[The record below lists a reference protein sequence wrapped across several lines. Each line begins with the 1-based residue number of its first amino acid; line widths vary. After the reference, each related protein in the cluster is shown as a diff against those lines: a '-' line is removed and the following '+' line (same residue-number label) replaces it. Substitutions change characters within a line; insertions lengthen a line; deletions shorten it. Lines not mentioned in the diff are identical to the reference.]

1 MPEWRA
7 VFLSHANGGPHRLRE
22 LLTDASPILAPG
34 AFDCF
39 SARLIEAAGFPAVYM
54 TGFGTAASHLGRPDV
69 GLLGMSE
76 MVDQAR
82 RIVASVQVPVIA
94 DADTGYGNPINV
106 VRTIKAY
113 EDAGVAAV
121 HLEDQVAP
129 KRCGHMAGK
138 QVIAPSDM
146 LAKIEAAVAA
156 RRSADFTI
164 IARTDARAVEGLDR
178 ALERAWQYK
187 DAGADVIFVEAL
199 ESVEEVERVAEAF
212 RSIPLLFNW
221 AEGGRTPPIAYS
233 RLRELGFRIVIFPIG
248 PLLVA
253 GRAIRD
259 LLETLK
265 RDGTPAAAMDR
276 MMGFQDVI
284 DFLGAP
290 EIRALE
296 ERFAEKS
303 RKSAESS

>member
-1 MPEWRA
+1 MDMPQWRA
-7 VFLSHANGGPHRLRE
+7 VLLSHANSGPHRLRE
-22 LLTDASPILAPG
+22 LLTQPSPILAPG

-138 QVIAPSDM
+138 QGVAPAAM
-146 LAKIEAAVAA
+146 VAKMEAGAAA
-156 RRSADFTI
+156 RRSAAFTRNV
-164 IARTDARAVEGLDR
+164 RT
-178 ALERAWQYK
+178 
-187 DAGADVIFVEAL
+187 
-199 ESVEEVERVAEAF
+199 
-212 RSIPLLFNW
+212 
-221 AEGGRTPPIAYS
+221 T
-233 RLRELGFRIVIFPIG
+233 
-248 PLLVA
+248 
-253 GRAIRD
+253 
-259 LLETLK
+259 
-265 RDGTPAAAMDR
+265 
-276 MMGFQDVI
+276 
-284 DFLGAP
+284 
-290 EIRALE
+290 
-296 ERFAEKS
+296 
-303 RKSAESS
+303 